1 MPDNVRV
8 WDLFVRVFHWSL
20 VSTVFIA
27 LVTEDDFLN
36 LHIVAGYAVGI
47 LIIARILW
55 GLIGPK
61 YARFSN
67 FIYSP
72 KAVMSYLGDLKN
84 NISARYLG
92 HSPAGGAMIIVL
104 MITLLL
110 TTISGLSIYA
120 KPGSVFYFFV
130 VQNAFFAD
138 IIKDAHEVLAGT
150 LWVLITLHV
159 AGVIYTSLIHR
170 ENLVRAMITGL
181 KRNN

>member
-1 MPDNVRV
+1 MTENIRI

-47 LIIARILW
+47 LIIARIFW
-55 GLIGPK
+55 GLVGPK

-67 FIYSP
+67 FVYSP
-72 KAVMSYLGDLKN
+72 KTIIAYLGDLKN

-92 HSPAGGAMIIVL
+92 HSPAGGAMIIML
-104 MITLLL
+104 MALLAL
-110 TTISGLSIYA
+110 IVVSGMAFDTKEGSIF
-120 KPGSVFYFFV
+120 SFLI
-130 VQNAFFAD
+130 VQNAVAREIIGD
-138 IIKDAHEVLAGT
+138 IHEALAGT
-150 LWVLITLHV
+150 VWVLIGLHL

-181 KRNN
+181 KRRD